1 MRQRLFLFF
10 CGIMTLF
17 LFGCIIGPNPSPH
30 FASVEVIDENG
41 LFIEGCEFSA
51 LYDGQNDSEFDVHLD
66 SDEGETDESKI
77 FPVFKSRPCR
87 YYDLFSNRFAADCE
101 MPHSVEDLIKKFR
114 ISVSK
119 EGYETVEFT
128 PTLQPDEIVIYALDS
143 IVLKK
148 LSDTSDANK
157 NL

>member
-1 MRQRLFLFF
+1 MKKRLIFLF
-10 CGIMTLF
+10 CGIMALF
-17 LFGCIIGPNPSPH
+17 LFGCVIGPNPSPH

-101 MPHSVEDLIKKFR
+101 MPHSVEELIKKFK

-128 PTLQPDEIVIYALDS
+128 PTLHPDEIVVYALDS

-148 LSDTSDANK
+148 LSDTSDAEVK
-157 NL
+157 